1 MANFDVEQ
9 LRAMLANYDA
19 EGAGEGSGEQPP
31 ANNNNDDPAQNAA
44 GEQNQP
50 AGQQLV
56 PNPAD
61 QQEKDANAF
70 AQMRMQNKMMGD
82 MLAKIAQANNIQY
95 NGVDDL
101 MAKLNDDTIT
111 KMATQQGVD
120 PALLKRMDDLERDA
134 QAYRQQQ
141 TQNNL
146 INAFASLQKEFNL
159 SAEDLSNFAKE
170 LDNSGIPVESVNVR
184 NEFMSRHLDSIIA
197 ARTDAAVQAALTRDA
212 AAATQ
217 STQPL
222 GAGTLGT
229 GTGHQP
235 RQINSVA
242 EMRAFLS
249 QLDNK

>member
-19 EGAGEGSGEQPP
+19 EGAGEGDNPP
-31 ANNNNDDPAQNAA
+31 TEGNEPPAQNPPA
-44 GEQNQP
+44 GEQTPP

-212 AAATQ
+212 AAEAQ

>member
-19 EGAGEGSGEQPP
+19 EGAGEGAAGEQSPT
-31 ANNNNDDPAQNAA
+31 NNDDPAQNAA
-44 GEQNQP
+44 GEQNPP
-50 AGQQLV
+50 AGQPLV

-134 QAYRQQQ
+134 QAYRYQQ

-159 SAEDLSNFAKE
+159 SAEDLSNFARE

-212 AAATQ
+212 AAAEQ

>member
-19 EGAGEGSGEQPP
+19 EGAGEGAAGEQPP
-31 ANNNNDDPAQNAA
+31 TNNNDDPAQNAA

-134 QAYRQQQ
+134 QAYRYQQ

-159 SAEDLSNFAKE
+159 SAEDLSNFARE

-212 AAATQ
+212 AAAEQ